1 MTVTSGDRVGRL
13 GYPRRL
19 GRPVWA
25 FLALL
30 VALQVGHL
38 VIRGTAFQVHLD
50 RAVYQYAFSMI
61 FFGPAVA
68 GFGAFAGGWSKRT
81 EWIHRARPRR
91 AALSVV
97 AFCFGCSLAV
107 YLGGLAV
114 VVGITARSGTPLQ
127 PTGLSWQSTAT
138 AILAIGGYLAAGA
151 LVGWVLRPPWAI
163 TSAVAGSFAITMVG
177 WFVATPAVELGGGA
191 HVYGFGGITVGALVS
206 RVVLFGGLLLS
217 YVLWVC
223 TVHRP
228 YPQRAAALA
237 LAPVSLVLG
246 FSLAGDRTLAPQEL
260 VVICAEE
267 ERICVPLASSHALDP
282 AVELFGS
289 NEYLRY
295 VRSEFPSKT
304 APYTVI
310 DESGMIE
317 LLLDAPR
324 ADRGDLAFWVTW
336 FIQGSRSPRCTPD
349 GYVRFESRSPE
360 AELDAEQGLSA
371 WESELAALAYP
382 PPAGPDARM
391 ATGGP
396 LGASFQEYYPLLPPA
411 DLDDPDAR
419 YFLRQVFEMLPDCS

>member
-1 MTVTSGDRVGRL
+1 MTVTSGERVRPL

-30 VALQVGHL
+30 AALQVGHI

-68 GFGAFAGGWSKRT
+68 GLGAFAGGWSKRT
-81 EWIHRARPRR
+81 EWVHRARPRR

-97 AFCFGCSLAV
+97 AFCYGCALAV

-114 VVGITARSGTPLQ
+114 VVGITAKSGTPLQ

-138 AILAIGGYLAAGA
+138 AILAIAGYLAAGA
-151 LVGWVLRPPWAI
+151 LVGWVLRPAWAI

-191 HVYGFGGITVGALVS
+191 HVYAFGGITGPAVMS

-223 TVHRP
+223 SVHRP
-228 YPQRAAALA
+228 YVQRAAALA
-237 LAPVSLVLG
+237 VAPASLVLG
-246 FSLAGDRTLAPQEL
+246 FSLAGDRTLAPQDLE
-260 VVICAEE
+260 VVCAEE

-282 AVELFGS
+282 AVELFAA
-289 NEYLRY
+289 NEYLTYLRA
-295 VRSEFPSKT
+295 EFPAKM
-304 APYTVI
+304 APYMVI

-324 ADRGDLAFWVTW
+324 ADRSDLAWWVTW
-336 FIQGSRSPRCTPD
+336 FIHGSRSPRCAPD
-349 GYVRFESRSPE
+349 GYGRFESRAAE
-360 AELDAEQGLSA
+360 AERDAEEALSA
-371 WESELAALAYP
+371 WESELLALAYP
-382 PPAGPDARM
+382 PAVDPDVRM
-391 ATGGP
+391 VVGAP
-396 LGASFQEYYPLLPPA
+396 LGESFEEYYPLLPPA

-419 YFLRQVFEMLPDCS
+419 YFLQQVFEMLPDCN